1 MASSVN
7 MLSIYVADFAGAILL
22 FAIILT
28 KGWIIPTRK
37 QESKILLFLII
48 LTLVYCICD
57 PLSFYF
63 DGKPDAVSYF
73 GIFFVNTILYL
84 YSLGMG
90 LGFVFLVSYHLRR
103 KITIFQKIV
112 VAFMI
117 TTEVLL
123 LVLNTFFPLVFSID
137 ENNLYHREP
146 CYIIFL
152 LFGLALVVHSWIIYG
167 VERVKNGSLRY
178 FPVWQFMLPTII
190 CIALQAAFYGIST
203 QPIGFAVSFAAIVI
217 SLKNECLYIDKL
229 TGVFNRYELDKIT
242 DTLKKKK
249 NRTIAAI
256 MLDLN
261 DFKAINDKYSHNE
274 GDIALKAL
282 ADIMVNVVQ
291 NQGVVMRFAGDE
303 FIIVINTADENT
315 VANYMQAINE
325 TIDKYNKRS
334 GKPYV
339 LSVAMGGD
347 IFNLYDTDEDFLQRI
362 DDLMYKNKSEYYLS
376 HERKGRRDK

>member
-1 MASSVN
+1 MSSVN
-7 MLSIYVADFAGAILL
+7 MLSIYVADFIGAILL
-22 FAIILT
+22 FSIILT

-37 QESKILLFLII
+37 QESKILLFLIL
-48 LTLVYCICD
+48 LTLIYCVFD

-63 DGKPDAVSYF
+63 DGKPNAVSYF
-73 GIFFVNTILYL
+73 GIFFVNTVLYL

-90 LGFVFLVSYHLRR
+90 LGFVFLVSFHLRR
-103 KITIFQKIV
+103 NITTAQKIV

-117 TTEVLL
+117 TTEFLL
-123 LVLNTFFPLVFSID
+123 LILNTFFPIVFSID

-146 CYIIFL
+146 CYIVFL
-152 LFGLALVVHSWIIYG
+152 LFGLALVVYSWIIYG
-167 VERVKNGSLRY
+167 VERLKNGSLRY

-190 CIALQAAFYGIST
+190 CSSVQAYYYGSST
-203 QPIGFAVSFAAIVI
+203 QPVGFAISLSAMAI

-229 TGVFNRYELDKIT
+229 TGVFNRYELDKIV

-261 DFKAINDKYSHNE
+261 DFKAINDIYSHNE
-274 GDIALKAL
+274 GDLALKAL
-282 ADIMVNVVQ
+282 ADILVQVVQ

-315 VANYMQAINE
+315 VADYTDAINKA
-325 TIDKYNKRS
+325 ISKYNKRS
-334 GKPYV
+334 GKPYT
-339 LSVAMGGD
+339 LSVAIGGD
-347 IFNLYDTDEDFLQRI
+347 IFNIKDSDDDFLQTI
-362 DDLMYKNKSEYYLS
+362 DKLMYKNKSEYYLN

>member
-1 MASSVN
+1 MSSVN
-7 MLSIYVADFAGAILL
+7 MLSIYVADFIGAILL
-22 FAIILT
+22 FSIILT

-37 QESKILLFLII
+37 QESKILLFLIL
-48 LTLVYCICD
+48 LTLIYCVFD

-63 DGKPDAVSYF
+63 DGKPNAVSYF
-73 GIFFVNTILYL
+73 GIFFVNTVLYL

-103 KITIFQKIV
+103 NITTAQKIV

-117 TTEVLL
+117 TTEFLL
-123 LVLNTFFPLVFSID
+123 LILNTFFPIVFSID

-146 CYIIFL
+146 CYIVFL
-152 LFGLALVVHSWIIYG
+152 LFGLALIVYSWIIYG
-167 VERVKNGSLRY
+167 VERLKNGSLRY

-190 CIALQAAFYGIST
+190 CISVQAFYYGIST
-203 QPIGFAVSFAAIVI
+203 QPVGFAISLSAMAI

-229 TGVFNRYELDKIT
+229 TEVFNRYELDKIV

-261 DFKAINDKYSHNE
+261 DFKAINDIYSHNE
-274 GDIALKAL
+274 GDLALKAL
-282 ADIMVNVVQ
+282 ADILVQVVQ

-315 VANYMQAINE
+315 VADYTDAINKA
-325 TIDKYNKRS
+325 ISKYNKRS
-334 GKPYV
+334 GKPYT
-339 LSVAMGGD
+339 LSVAIGGD
-347 IFNLYDTDEDFLQRI
+347 IFNIKDSDDDFLQTI
-362 DDLMYKNKSEYYLS
+362 DELMYKNKSEYYS
-376 HERKGRRDK
+376 NHERKGRRDK